1 MAKVYYKTTGK
12 VKTVKNLG
20 WLLRHSNDV
29 NYFQVLVPN
38 DCYNQTVLKAVCDDW
53 TYCIDFASNI
63 VLHGWLNRP
72 SFKGVKVYWHDKPC
86 LIGSDG
92 YKALFN

>member
-1 MAKVYYKTTGK
+1 MAKVYYKTTNK
-12 VKTVKNLG
+12 IKTVKNLG
-20 WLLRHSNDV
+20 WLLRHAKDI

-38 DCYNQTVLKAVCDDW
+38 ECYNRTVLKAVCDDW
-53 TYCIDFASNI
+53 TYQIECASNI
-63 VLHGWLNRP
+63 VLHKWLDRP

-92 YKALFN
+92 YKSLIN